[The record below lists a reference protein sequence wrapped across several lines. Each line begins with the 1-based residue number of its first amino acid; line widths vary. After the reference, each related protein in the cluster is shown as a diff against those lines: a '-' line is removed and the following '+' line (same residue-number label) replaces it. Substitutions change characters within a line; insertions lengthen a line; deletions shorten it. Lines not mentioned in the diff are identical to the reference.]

1 MERKRT
7 NCSCRG
13 MSIVEAAIAMVVLA
27 IAIIGTINFRYNSI
41 LNTTR
46 ANLRDSAARA
56 ALMLCEGWRGM
67 DGDASYDPVATF
79 GTDYVTADTSGPV
92 EPDTFTLQGKYTVHL
107 NGHDFFGTLSYLDVD
122 QTFRTLNVSI
132 AWEAR
137 NNNNTTF
144 EQADKIY
151 RLTTYTPR

>member
-56 ALMLCEGWRGM
+56 ALMLCEGWRGI

-79 GTDYVTADTSGPV
+79 GTDYVR
-92 EPDTFTLQGKYTVHL
+92 KYTVHL